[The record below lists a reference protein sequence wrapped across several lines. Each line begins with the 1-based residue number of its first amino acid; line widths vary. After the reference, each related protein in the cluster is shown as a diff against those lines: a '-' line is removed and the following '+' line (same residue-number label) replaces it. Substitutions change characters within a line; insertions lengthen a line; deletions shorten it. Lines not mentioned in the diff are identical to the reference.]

1 MHPEQEVKRKLA
13 AIMFTD
19 IANYTAISAKDSQK
33 ALQLLDNQNEI
44 VKPILDNH
52 NGNLLKEI
60 GDGLLI
66 TFESVTSAVECAIE
80 IQKLTKD
87 IEDLNLR
94 IGIHEGEVTLKDG
107 DVFGDDVNIA
117 SRIEPFSAIGGVAVS
132 HKIQQAISSNK
143 DFETEFDFD

>member
-1 MHPEQEVKRKLA
+1 MSNSPKVERKLA

-87 IEDLNLR
+87 IDDLNLR
-94 IGIHEGEVTLKDG
+94 IGIHEGEVILKDG

-117 SRIEPFSAIGGVAVS
+117 
-132 HKIQQAISSNK
+132 
-143 DFETEFDFD
+143 

>member
-1 MHPEQEVKRKLA
+1 MPLKEKVERKLA

-87 IEDLNLR
+87 IEN
-94 IGIHEGEVTLKDG
+94 EAKKFKQSKLKTI
-107 DVFGDDVNIA
+107 F
-117 SRIEPFSAIGGVAVS
+117 IGGGTPNLFDPGSIA
-132 HKIQQAISSNK
+132 KIFDSIIFSTSSY
-143 DFETEFDFD
+143 T